1 MVIYDMKRITLLFQ
15 IFISLNILAQQGSK
29 SLSIY
34 FHSGDYSLT
43 TLGKKS
49 LDSLFNSP
57 TEGDLLITS
66 ISAYCDTT
74 GSVEMNRVLSKN
86 RLETVYNYCIS
97 NGKIVN
103 STHSIGEEYTMPKN
117 SRNFRK
123 WRRVDVNYIFSQ
135 PTPIVVEEIPA
146 SNKFERINLDS
157 LKVNESDAI
166 VLDIQFVPGQA
177 VILDG
182 SENEIWRLYDFLSAN
197 PKAFAFIR
205 GHVCCAND
213 PTLSTARAYTV
224 YSMLTSQG
232 ISPNR
237 LKFEG
242 FSNTLPR
249 AEEIDEASRQL
260 NRRVDV
266 VFSKIK

>member
-1 MVIYDMKRITLLFQ
+1 MKKITLLFL
-15 IFISLNILAQQGSK
+15 IFISLNMLAQERSK
-29 SLSIY
+29 TLSIY
-34 FHSGDYSLT
+34 FYLGDYSLT
-43 TLGKKS
+43 TQGKKS
-49 LDSLFNSP
+49 LDSLLNSP

-74 GSVEMNRVLSKN
+74 GSVEMNRVLAKN
-86 RLETVYNYCIS
+86 RLETVYNYCTT
-97 NGKIVN
+97 NGEIVN
-103 STHSIGEEYTMPKN
+103 SQYSIGEEYPLTKN
-117 SRNFRK
+117 SSNFRK
-123 WRRVDVNYIFSQ
+123 WRRVDVSYFFSQ
-135 PTPIVVEEIPA
+135 PIPIVVEEIPA
-146 SNKFERINLDS
+146 SNKFEKVNLDS
-157 LKVNESDAI
+157 LNVNGSDAI
-166 VLDIQFVPGQA
+166 VLDIQFVPGQDVLLA
-177 VILDG
+177 G

-242 FSNTLPR
+242 FSNTMPR